1 MQNQKNYIN
10 DNNMNRQV
18 IMHAVAFLLSLFCV
32 TLNAQEIKFHYEDIR
47 HGDIR
52 YNYIVNDLGY
62 FDKFHGEQNCR
73 IHNGKNLE
81 SDFAITYDQ
90 GVPISFSIEARGIM
104 PPFYTQ
110 GGLYSEGDYDKDGI
124 SVLSSYCSRE
134 SSSYANP
141 NVEYFRDHR
150 RAISLYRVNNK
161 VAFVGKI
168 DEPARKQSNKY
179 FASYQICSYGLIDES
194 NCSVIILNN
203 NEDHTS
209 NIRTNYILFNNDLYE
224 FSSYSDLLDFIKQ
237 IQQCSNTEDL
247 NKISY
252 FCYKQNIGKKDIDK
266 IEAYN
271 SVFGSYFGQG
281 QDLYDGFLKAQ
292 DYPFNLSTNF
302 FYMTIGNGRDRLV
315 FDGLNLDLSS
325 RAKNIYYVRKKKVD
339 EPLAFMTREQ
349 YEKYKD
355 QLEYNA
361 EIQRHGIK
369 KADGTYLYAPYD
381 IEATIVKSNNDIE
394 LDKQEEKKKQVEYVN
409 AQRMFSLVTTITEQ
423 QKLYNTH
430 IEGIDWLLEQNKYNN
445 KIKDTLTTQCNL
457 LKKELEQSR
466 SQYQKELDRKE
477 KLKKEIDKALSQN
490 NYEAF
495 DLLLA
500 QCDDK
505 NSIIE
510 MALLAADRIG
520 NETQAE
526 KYAQMLVETGTYD
539 GTVIKELFLNS
550 IDLQNY
556 EKASVYSKYLKSLN
570 VPDDWYLKQLDMGH
584 NINAA
589 VYNVKYSN
597 DSTLAK
603 RTVNSVISGIKL
615 DRLLFDDY
623 SYIVTLSEEL
633 PDIFFFNVL
642 AALISANNG
651 NHLLASSHLARINNF
666 DSFNYQEND
675 QQWSLRCG
683 TATLLSDKICAK
695 GNVGGAVLLGCAI
708 LDKIGKSVSSF
719 RLCTRYVP
727 YELVNTNWNYYSAY
741 PGVVTNAILNGKED
755 LISNSAFI
763 VPFLESL
770 KSDSPDEYLNLFDDC
785 YHHLK
790 GTDPHFQTTYYFLVY
805 AKGFVYMNS
814 GQYKTAI
821 QFFKGCN
828 KFGDYKDRIKECKS
842 KMK

>member
-1 MQNQKNYIN
+1 MK
-10 DNNMNRQV
+10 RQV
-18 IMHAVAFLLSLFCV
+18 IIIISKAVAFLLPFLCLS
-32 TLNAQEIKFHYEDIR
+32 LNAQEIKYHYEDIR

-73 IHNGKNLE
+73 IRNGKTLE
-81 SDFAITYDQ
+81 SDFVIIYDQ
-90 GVPISFSIEARGIM
+90 GVPVSFSIEAHGIM
-104 PPFYTQ
+104 PHFYTQ

-124 SVLSSYCSRE
+124 SVLSSYCSRT

-141 NVEYFRDHR
+141 NVEYFGDHR
-150 RAISLYRVNNK
+150 RAFSLYRVNNK

-168 DEPARKQSNKY
+168 NEPSRKQRNEY
-179 FASYQICSYGLIDES
+179 FASYQICSYGFIDES

-203 NEDHTS
+203 NEGRTS

-224 FSSYSDLLDFIKQ
+224 FSSYSDLLDFVKQ
-237 IQQCSNTEDL
+237 IQQCNNTDDL
-247 NKISY
+247 NKTNY
-252 FCYKQNIGKKDIDK
+252 FCYKQSIGKGINS

-271 SVFGSYFGQG
+271 SVFGPYFGQD
-281 QDLYDGFLKAQ
+281 QALYDGFLKAQ

-302 FYMTIGNGRDRLV
+302 FYRAIGNGRDRLV

-339 EPLAFMTREQ
+339 EPLVFMTREQ

-369 KADGTYLYAPYD
+369 KADGTYLYTPD
-381 IEATIVKSNNDIE
+381 DVEATIIKSNKDIE
-394 LDKQEEKKKQVEYVN
+394 LDKQEEKKKQVEYEN
-409 AQRMFSLVTTITEQ
+409 AQRMLLLTTTITEQ
-423 QKLYNTH
+423 QRMYNAH
-430 IEGIDWLLEQNKYNN
+430 IEGIDWLLEQNEYND

-457 LKKELEQSR
+457 LKKELEQSKA
-466 SQYQKELDRKE
+466 QYQKKELERKE
-477 KLKKEIDKALSQN
+477 KQNKIDSALSQN
-490 NYEAF
+490 NFKAV
-495 DLLLA
+495 DLLLT

-505 NSIIE
+505 IFLIE
-510 MALLAADRIG
+510 KALLAADRTG
-520 NETQAE
+520 NDTQAE

-570 VPDDWYLKQLDMGH
+570 VPDDWYLEQLDMGH

-651 NHLLASSHLARINNF
+651 NHSLASSHLAKINNF

-683 TATLLSDKICAK
+683 TATLLSDRICAK
-695 GNVGGAVLLGCAI
+695 GNVGGAVLLGCSI

-719 RLCTRYVP
+719 RLCTKYVP

-755 LISNSAFI
+755 LISNPAFI

-785 YHHLK
+785 YHNLK